1 MFGIL
6 LAGVGSVFQEIGDS
20 VGKKQ
25 ISSGAA
31 SYYTFGFLNF
41 LFGTIF
47 LIIVGFVRH
56 DFIFSLAS
64 LPTFIPR
71 VLLEIAQAQLSIWA
85 IVKADRSTFGTIRT
99 LTIPLLLGVDI
110 VLGYTLHPQ
119 QLLGMSIIFV
129 VIFFLLLSEGFK
141 AKGLLLCL
149 LTAVNA
155 VATLSLFKY
164 NITHFN
170 SVESEEVI
178 ILLVLMLYFFL
189 MATLV
194 VRENPLRFL
203 RRPAFLLQ
211 SGSSGAAVCVSSFA
225 YAFAPASIIVTA
237 VRAFGVLF
245 AILSGKFYFK
255 EKKFLLKLFLFTG
268 ILVGLVLVLLT

>member
-6 LAGVGSVFQEIGDS
+6 LAGVGSFFQELSDS

-25 ISSGAA
+25 VGDGNE
-31 SYYTFGFLNF
+31 SYYTFGFLSF
-41 LFGTIF
+41 FAGTIF
-47 LIIVGFVRH
+47 LIVVGFVRD
-56 DFIFSLAS
+56 DFVFTLAS

-71 VLLEIAQAQLSIWA
+71 VVLEIVQAQVSIWA

-99 LTIPLLLGVDI
+99 LTIPLLLAVDL
-110 VLGYTLHPQ
+110 VLGYTLNPY

-129 VIFFLLLSEGFK
+129 AIFLLLSSQGFK
-141 AKGLLLCL
+141 AKGLFLCL
-149 LTAVNA
+149 FTAVNA

-170 SVESEEVI
+170 SVESEAVI

-189 MATLV
+189 MATIAKQ
-194 VRENPLRFL
+194 ENPLRFL

-225 YAFAPASIIVTA
+225 YAFAPASVIVTA

-245 AILSGKFYFK
+245 SLLSGKFYFK
-255 EKKFLLKLFLFTG
+255 EEKFLFKILLFMG
-268 ILVGLVLVLLT
+268 IVVGLILLLQ